1 MESGSETRKPSDEK
15 TADSSAGAK
24 PPSGEQAAAKPATGE
39 QAAAPGDPSRRI
51 EELGGTLATLER
63 RVGVRSYAFGAAVVL
78 ALAAAAVALVLAL
91 QTQNDSATK
100 DELQAAREQI
110 KQVGRSAS
118 NAAEADVQSL
128 SDRLDQIEQ
137 RISGLS
143 GDQATTKRELTVVQ
157 DDIRE
162 LRQQISDLESANVG
176 GTGGTTPG
184 TGTNGT
190 LNGGTGGAGGG
201 TGGTGG
207 TP

>member
-15 TADSSAGAK
+15 VADSSAEAK
-24 PPSGEQAAAKPATGE
+24 PATGEQAAAKPATGE
-39 QAAAPGDPSRRI
+39 QAAPGDPSRRI
-51 EELGGTLATLER
+51 EELRGSLATLER
-63 RVGVRSYAFGAAVVL
+63 RLGVRSYAFGAAVVL
-78 ALAAAAVALVLAL
+78 ALAAAAVALVLTL

-162 LRQQISDLESANVG
+162 LRQQISDLENANVG

-184 TGTNGT
+184 TGANGT
-190 LNGGTGGAGGG
+190 LNGGAGTGGG